1 MNVQAEL
8 SKKTGIPKSTLSG
21 YFAQRSTPN
30 AGNLGKTS
38 AALNINKS
46 DINPRYRYDANY
58 EINDIKKTTRVAEK
72 QSPYFLVN
80 TESSIQCVFLS

>member
-38 AALNINKS
+38 AALILIRAILIL
-46 DINPRYRYDANY
+46 DIDMTL
-58 EINDIKKTTRVAEK
+58 IMKLMTLKKLPELRK
-72 QSPYFLVN
+72 NNRHIF
-80 TESSIQCVFLS
+80 